1 MNLPFC
7 YQEEEIAKLT
17 KTGRWPQDAD
27 PKLVAHA
34 AKCSRCREAL
44 FAVQMLQQLRASD
57 VRQAHVGSPGALWWR
72 AQLHRRNAAVEGMAK
87 PLVWAEH
94 LAFIGMLCIAAGIA
108 FQQWT
113 PIRHWF
119 SSLKVAGENP
129 FFYSAINWFL
139 TINENSMTSLVMLAG
154 LVGLAA
160 IVCVGGL
167 TLFLSDRSQ

>member
-7 YQEEEIAKLT
+7 SQEEKIAKLV
-17 KTGRWPQDAD
+17 KARRWPQDAD
-27 PKLVAHA
+27 PELVAHA
-34 AKCSRCREAL
+34 GKCSRCHEAL

-57 VRQAHVGSPGALWWR
+57 IKRAPVGSPGALWWR
-72 AQLHRRNAAVEGMAK
+72 AQLRRRNGAVEQMAK
-87 PLVWAEH
+87 PLVWAER
-94 LAFIGMLCIAAGIA
+94 LAFISMLCIAAGIA

-119 SSLKVAGENP
+119 NSLKAAGENQL
-129 FFYSAINWFL
+129 FYSTINWFL
-139 TINENSMTSLVMLAG
+139 TINENSLTSFAMLAG
-154 LVGLAA
+154 LAGLAA